1 MNAKEYFDK
10 AASTWDK
17 KYLTPSLLS
26 FLEKLIPQF
35 ELKAGQKVLDV
46 GTGTGVLIPYLSKV
60 VGTKGSVTAIDYSEK
75 MAQICKTK
83 YLHLKNVTVKVANIN
98 EYAFSPQSF
107 DAVICFGVFPH
118 FENKQKVLQ
127 KFNIILKNQGKL
139 IISHALSSEEIK
151 SHHKRASVVVSHHM
165 LPNNKKMTK
174 LLNQAGFVDVKIK
187 DKPGCYLCIA
197 HNT

>member
-10 AASTWDK
+10 TASTWDK
-17 KYLTPSLLS
+17 KYVTPSLLS
-26 FLEKLIPQF
+26 FLKKLIPQF
-35 ELKAGQKVLDV
+35 ELKVGQKVLDV

-60 VGTKGSVTAIDYSEK
+60 VGTEGSVTAIDYSEK
-75 MAQICKTK
+75 MVKICKKK
-83 YLHLKNVTVKVANIN
+83 YFHLKNVTVKVANIN
-98 EYAFSPQSF
+98 EYAFSPQFF

-118 FENKQKVLQ
+118 LENKQKVLQ

-151 SHHKRASVVVSHHM
+151 SHHKRTSEVVSHDM
-165 LPNNKKMTK
+165 LPSRTKMTK
-174 LLNQAGFVDVKIK
+174 LLNQSGFIDVRIK